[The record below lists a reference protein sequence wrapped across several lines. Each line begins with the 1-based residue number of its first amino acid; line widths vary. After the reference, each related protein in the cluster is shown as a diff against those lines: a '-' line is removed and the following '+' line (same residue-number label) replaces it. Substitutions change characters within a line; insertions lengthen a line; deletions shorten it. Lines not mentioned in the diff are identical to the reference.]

1 MRALR
6 ILLVLFAVF
15 SLIFVAADRITVKI
29 AEDKA
34 AEKIQ
39 SLHGLA
45 GDTDVLIKG
54 FPFLTQ
60 VVQKR
65 LDHIDVHMTGVEAA
79 ASGGSG
85 DQITISELNAKFTG
99 VEVGSDYASAT
110 AESTDGTA
118 LIGYDALTAAT
129 GKQGVKISYGG
140 GGKVKV
146 TADGDTLGTGREGT
160 VLSTVTTT
168 GGDTVRVRAD
178 EVPPE
183 AARLPGG
190 EQRVRRSVDVTRQV
204 DGLPEGIKLGAV
216 TATVD
221 GISVKLTGT
230 NVRLAG

>member
-15 SLIFVAADRITVKI
+15 SLIFVAADRIAVKF

-45 GDTDVLIKG
+45 GNTDVLIKG

-60 VVQKR
+60 VAQKE
-65 LDHIDVHMTGVEAA
+65 LDHIDVRMTGVEAGA
-79 ASGGSG
+79 AGGS
-85 DQITISELNAKFTG
+85 DKITISELSARFTG
-99 VEVGSDYASAT
+99 VTVGSDYASAT
-110 AESTDGTA
+110 AASTEGTA
-118 LIGYDALTAAT
+118 LIGYDALTKAA

-160 VLSTVTTT
+160 VLSTVTTS

-190 EQRVRRSVDVTRQV
+190 EERVRRSVDVTQQV
-204 DGLPEGIKLGAV
+204 DGLPEGIELGAV

-221 GISVKLTGT
+221 GVSVELTGE